1 MAIAE
6 LSEETSPP
14 SPFVLCAGGCGCGTG
29 GSGRPNHLGATSR
42 RFFAPCLPFCSP
54 LTMSACLVS
63 FALSGS
69 SLAVG
74 CLCALRRLPLVV
86 FCVTGHFAG
95 LTRTSAGT
103 VAAILRAYRC
113 MTDSFRWLEGAE
125 GHRRVRS
132 ARRCSAVCS
141 ACGWIGCFSQPQ
153 CHSRYSS
160 SFPSPLR
167 HVFPPSSHTSLMRQ
181 PPTVARGA
189 RHRHR
194 RRPPAM
200 FRKPHI
206 SSTEAL

>member
-1 MAIAE
+1 MGPWSISNQVAPCSPGPGCTGRRAPLAIAE

-54 LTMSACLVS
+54 LTTSACLVS

-113 MTDSFRWLEGAE
+113 MTDSFRWLERAE

-132 ARRCSAVCS
+132 AR
-141 ACGWIGCFSQPQ
+141 Q
-153 CHSRYSS
+153 
-160 SFPSPLR
+160 LR
-167 HVFPPSSHTSLMRQ
+167 LDWLFFTTTMP
-181 PPTVARGA
+181 
-189 RHRHR
+189 
-194 RRPPAM
+194 
-200 FRKPHI
+200 
-206 SSTEAL
+206 